1 MSFINISKKDDF
13 GILEFDKSVQ
23 FLTVEI
29 LDEFK
34 VGFRELAKDSGVNII
49 IAFAP
54 NALYGMSIPF
64 IYETM
69 KSGDRDNTEVFL
81 RSVHDFIIEMRTCL
95 KPTLG
100 VTLGSH
106 LLGGGLEVLRA
117 CKYLAVLQDTQ
128 LGLVEEGLGF
138 PPGFGGTAF
147 SRIIGVRKTAEMIV
161 SAKMYSTEE
170 AFSMGLVTFILT
182 ERNTPKKEIVA
193 LAKEILSH
201 MVPVKLPPTLVP
213 DDANFT
219 EKELLFFAKGKSL
232 FGVKSA
238 LLAISEGAKHDDLSD
253 ALTEEREH
261 FLNVVFKPNAREGV
275 KAFMQKRKPVFTDAI
290 GG

>member
-1 MSFINISKKDDF
+1 MSFINTSKKDGL

-34 VGFRELAKDSGVNII
+34 LGFRELAKDNDVKII

-69 KSGDRDNTEVFL
+69 KSGNRDDTEVFL
-81 RSVHDFIIEMRTCL
+81 QSVHDFIVEMRACL

-100 VTLGSH
+100 VSLGSH

-117 CKYLAVLQDTQ
+117 CKYLAVSENTQ
-128 LGLVEEGLGF
+128 LGLVEENLGF

-147 SRIIGVRKTAEMIV
+147 SRIIGVRKTAEMII
-161 SAKMYSTEE
+161 SAKMYSAPE
-170 AFSMGLVTFILT
+170 AFDMGLADFVLT
-182 ERNTPKKEIVA
+182 ESNTPKNETAV
-193 LAKEILSH
+193 LAKEILGG
-201 MVPVKLPPTLVP
+201 MVPVKTPPPLLPSE
-213 DDANFT
+213 ARFT
-219 EKELLFFAKGKSL
+219 EKELLFFAKGKSRL
-232 FGVKSA
+232 AVERA
-238 LLAISEGAKHDDLSD
+238 LWAIGDGATYGSLRG
-253 ALTEEREH
+253 ALIEEREN
-261 FLNVVFKPNAREGV
+261 FLSVVFKPNAREGV
-275 KAFMQKRKPVFTDAI
+275 EAFMQKRKPVFTDAI